1 MRDAFATTDK
11 RIPSKNASSGR
22 SVEARVQR
30 SQHRCLLVRMIL
42 SALREDENANNE
54 KQRKQQPNAGSH
66 SLR

>member
-1 MRDAFATTDK
+1 MRGTYATTDE
-11 RIPSKNASSGR
+11 RIPGQNARSGR